1 MRQKPA
7 LHLACALMV
16 LASAPLR
23 AQDNPPEPAPQKP
36 DTPALETPATVIDGT
51 AAAALLGK
59 PVQSLKAE
67 DLGRVVDV
75 ITDRNGVLRAA
86 VVDFGGFLGVG
97 TRKIAVDWR
106 ALHFPENGGM
116 DRLIAELPRDKL
128 RTAPIYKEGE
138 PIVVIG
144 APAQPAEAAPAAPK
158 P

>member
-1 MRQKPA
+1 M
-7 LHLACALMV
+7 L
-16 LASAPLR
+16 LASAQATR
-23 AQDNPPEPAPQKP
+23 AQDTAPPAEPAPAQIP
-36 DTPALETPATVIDGT
+36 AEPPPAALEVPATVIDGT
-51 AAAALLGK
+51 AAASLLGK

-75 ITDRNGVLRAA
+75 ITDRNGMLRAA
-86 VVDFGGFLGVG
+86 VIDFGGFLGVG

-106 ALHFPENGGM
+106 ALHFPEQGGM

-128 RTAPIYKEGE
+128 RNAPIYKEGE

-144 APAQPAEAAPAAPK
+144 APAQPAEAAPQK

>member
-1 MRQKPA
+1 M
-7 LHLACALMV
+7 L
-16 LASAPLR
+16 LASAPTFVR
-23 AQDNPPEPAPQKP
+23 AQDNPPEPAPAQQKP
-36 DTPALETPATVIDGT
+36 DAPPAALETPATVIDGT
-51 AAAALLGK
+51 SAAALLGK

-75 ITDRNGVLRAA
+75 ITDRNGILRAA

-106 ALHFPENGGM
+106 ALHFPEHGGM
-116 DRLIAELPRDKL
+116 DRLIAELPREKL

-138 PIVVIG
+138 HIVVIG
-144 APAQPAEAAPAAPK
+144 APVQPAEAAPAPPPK